1 MVRQFATGSPS
12 GQAKLQ
18 HLRYESYD
26 GSTLRLAVDASEP
39 GQARWLASQTK
50 ELASIVQQA
59 TGVGVKIE
67 LATPSSPLAASTDSR
82 AAKIEQARQ
91 LPLVRTATQ
100 IFNADVVDVQDSPT
114 PSAPTPKKPG
124 SQDDV

>member
-1 MVRQFATGSPS
+1 MTDSNPKPRAERSQSSRGGAHPEPVERLIDEL
-12 GQAKLQ
+12 AKL
-18 HLRYESYD
+18 
-26 GSTLRLAVDASEP
+26 P
-39 GQARWLASQTK
+39 GLFD
-50 ELASIVQQA
+50 L
-59 TGVGVKIE
+59 GVGVKIE
-67 LATPSSPLAASTDSR
+67 LATPSSPVAASTDSR